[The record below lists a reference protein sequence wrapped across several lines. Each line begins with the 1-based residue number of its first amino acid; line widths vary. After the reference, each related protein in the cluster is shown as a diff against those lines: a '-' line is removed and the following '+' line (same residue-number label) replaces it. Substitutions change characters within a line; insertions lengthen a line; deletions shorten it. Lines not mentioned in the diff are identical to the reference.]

1 MRFEKAFVPYGGYWS
16 TPFVRWQGSLAQSH
30 PVRLSAEVASRAL
43 DERGIEATTFDS
55 LFYGMTV
62 PSQHSFYAAPW
73 VAGTIGNPDISG
85 PTIMQACATSA
96 RLIAQAA
103 GEVDADGG
111 RRCILGITADRTSN
125 GPHIYYPD
133 ASGPGGAGTT
143 EDWVWDNFQ
152 RDPYAGASPTV
163 TAENVASEQGISR
176 EEQDEVTLIRYEQYV
191 ADRRNGGGFHRRYMV
206 SPLDVR
212 DPSGRKVIATVDD
225 DEGITPT
232 TAEGLARLKPVQE
245 GGSVTYGSQTHPADG
260 NCAMI
265 LAGRERALDI
275 SRDSGVEIQVI
286 SYGQSRA
293 RPAHMPMAPVP
304 AARKALEDAGLRIYD
319 MTVIK
324 THNPFAVNDI
334 YFSRSFDVALDAFN
348 NHGSSLIYGHPQGPT
363 GMRLIIELIEE
374 LVDRGGGYGLFT
386 GCAAGDSGA
395 AIVLK
400 VDAARRRRVGA
411 LEP

>member
-16 TPFVRWQGSLAQSH
+16 TPFVRWQGSLSQAH

-103 GEVDADGG
+103 AEVDADAG

-275 SRDSGVEIQVI
+275 SRDSGIEIQVI

-400 VDAARRRRVGA
+400 VDTARRRRVGA
-411 LEP
+411 PEP

>member
-16 TPFVRWQGSLAQSH
+16 TPFVRWQGSLSQAH

-85 PTIMQACATSA
+85 PTIMQACATST

-103 GEVDADGG
+103 GEVDADAG